1 MGLWERGESLG
12 EGIHGKTDTSGQGLS
27 LKVVINAF
35 SARLGGGQTYL
46 RNLLAYLPERDD
58 LEVLVY
64 APAELELPNHPRLR
78 RMVTLWPTANPL
90 LRALWERLALPGVL
104 RRERADVL
112 FCPGGV
118 VATTPPSGCRVVTMF
133 RNMIPFDPR
142 TRKNVPW
149 GLQRLRNV
157 ILKRV
162 MLKSM
167 ANADLTIFISD
178 HARGAIETMIR
189 IRNPVTIPHGISRA
203 FRSFGQALERPS
215 FLPEG
220 AYLLYVSRF
229 DVYKH
234 HYEVVSAYAR
244 LPEALRRRFALV
256 LAGETDLPEAARV
269 RQLIERFDLGE
280 RVRLLGAIPY
290 SELPAVYHHAHLV
303 LFASSCENC
312 PNILLEAL
320 GSGRP
325 VLSSN
330 VMPMPEFGGDA
341 VAYFSPFDPDDIQ
354 KTMQKVLTDDDYAQ
368 HLAAAAMRRSN
379 RYDWENTAK
388 ATWAHILRLIEVMP
402 AR

>member
-1 MGLWERGESLG
+1 M
-12 EGIHGKTDTSGQGLS
+12 S

-46 RNLLAYLPERDD
+46 RNLLAYMPERDD

-64 APAELELPNHPRLR
+64 APTELDLPNHPRLR
-78 RMVTLWPTANPL
+78 RMATRWPTTNPL
-90 LRALWERLALPGVL
+90 LRALWERLVLPRVL
-104 RRERADVL
+104 QREQADVL

-118 VATTPPSGCRVVTMF
+118 VATPPPTGCRVITMF
-133 RNMIPFDPR
+133 RNMIPFDPS
-142 TRKNVPW
+142 TCKNIPW

-167 ANADLTIFISD
+167 GNADLTIFISD
-178 HARGAIETMIR
+178 HARGVIEAMTR
-189 IRNPVTIPHGISRA
+189 IKKPVTIPHGISRA
-203 FRSFGQALERPS
+203 FRSFDQALERPA

-220 AYLLYVSRF
+220 EYLLYVSRF

-234 HYEVVSAYAR
+234 HYEVVSAYAM
-244 LPEALRRRFALV
+244 LPDALRRRFALV
-256 LAGETDLPEAARV
+256 LAGEADLPEAVRV
-269 RQLIERFDLGE
+269 RQLIKRLDLGE
-280 RVRLLGAIPY
+280 RVRLLGSIPY
-290 SELPAVYHHAHLV
+290 SELPAVYHYAHLV

-341 VAYFSPFDPDDIQ
+341 VAYFSPFDPDDIL
-354 KTMQKVLTDDDYAQ
+354 KTMQKVVTNDDYAQ
-368 HLAAAAMRRSN
+368 YLAAAAVRRSA
-379 RYDWENTAK
+379 RYDWESTAK
-388 ATWAHILRLIEVMP
+388 ATWAHIFRLIEASP

>member
-1 MGLWERGESLG
+1 MW
-12 EGIHGKTDTSGQGLS
+12 LS

-46 RNLLAYLPERDD
+46 RNLLAYMPERDD
-58 LEVLVY
+58 LEVLVF
-64 APAELELPNHPRLR
+64 APVDLDLPNHPQLR
-78 RMVTLWPTANPL
+78 RMVTRWPTTNPL
-90 LRALWERLALPGVL
+90 LRALWERLVLPRVL
-104 RRERADVL
+104 RREQADVL

-118 VATTPPSGCRVVTMF
+118 VAATPPAGCRVVTMF
-133 RNMIPFDPR
+133 RNMIPFDPS
-142 TRKNVPW
+142 TCKNIPW

-178 HARGAIETMIR
+178 HARGVIEAMTR
-189 IRNPVTIPHGISRA
+189 IKKPVTIPHGISRA
-203 FRSFGQALERPS
+203 FRSFDQALKRPS

-220 AYLLYVSRF
+220 EYLLYVSRF

-244 LPEALRRRFALV
+244 LPDALRRRFGLV
-256 LAGETDLPEAARV
+256 LAGEADLPEAVHV
-269 RQLIERFDLGE
+269 RQLIERLDLGE

-320 GSGRP
+320 SSGRP

-341 VAYFSPFDPDDIQ
+341 VAYFSPFDPDDIL
-354 KTMQKVLTDDDYAQ
+354 KTMQKVLTDNDYAQ
-368 HLAAAAMRRSN
+368 HLAVAAARRSA
-379 RYDWENTAK
+379 RYDWESTAK
-388 ATWAHILRLIEVMP
+388 ATWANIFRLLEEAP
-402 AR
+402 T

>member
-1 MGLWERGESLG
+1 M
-12 EGIHGKTDTSGQGLS
+12 
-27 LKVVINAF
+27 KVVVNAF

-46 RNLLAYLPERDD
+46 RNFLAYMPKRED
-58 LEVLVY
+58 LAVLVY
-64 APAELELPNHPRLR
+64 APEGLELPEHVHLQRKD
-78 RMVTLWPTANPL
+78 TFWPTTNPL
-90 LRALWERLALPGVL
+90 LRALWERLVLPWLL
-104 RRERADVL
+104 RSERADVL

-118 VATTPPSGCRVVTMF
+118 VATTAPGGCRVVTMF

-142 TRKNVPW
+142 TYRNISG

-178 HARGAIETMIR
+178 YARRVIESMIV
-189 IRNPVTIPHGISRA
+189 IKKPVTIPHGIGSA
-203 FRSFGQALERPS
+203 FRSFDQALERCS
-215 FLPEG
+215 FLLEG
-220 AYLLYVSRF
+220 EYLLYVSRF

-244 LPEALRRRFALV
+244 LPDAIRHRFALV
-256 LAGETDLPEAARV
+256 LVGEVDLPEAERARN
-269 RQLIERFDLGE
+269 LIERLDLGE
-280 RVRLLGAIPY
+280 RVRMLGSIPY
-290 SELPAVYHHAHLV
+290 SELPAIYHHAHLV

-341 VAYFSPFDPDDIQ
+341 VAYFSPFDPDDIL
-354 KTMQKVLTDDDYAQ
+354 KTMLKVLTDNDYAQ
-368 HLAAAAMRRSN
+368 HLAVAAAQRST
-379 RYDWENTAK
+379 RYDWERTAK
-388 ATWAHILRLIEVMP
+388 ATWTHIFRLFETAPPIGKS
-402 AR
+402 

>member
-1 MGLWERGESLG
+1 L
-12 EGIHGKTDTSGQGLS
+12 GLS
-27 LKVVINAF
+27 LKIVINAF

-46 RNLLAYLPERDD
+46 RNLLAYMPERDD
-58 LEVLVY
+58 LEVLVF
-64 APAELELPNHPRLR
+64 APTGLELPNHPQLR
-78 RMVTLWPTANPL
+78 RMVTPWPTTNPL
-90 LRALWERLALPGVL
+90 LRAIWERLVLPNVL

-118 VATTPPSGCRVVTMF
+118 VATTPPPGCKVVTMF
-133 RNMIPFDPR
+133 RNMIPFDPL
-142 TRKNVPW
+142 TRQNIPW

-178 HARGAIETMIR
+178 HARGVIKAMAR
-189 IRNPVTIPHGISRA
+189 IKNPVTIPHGISPA
-203 FRSFGQALERPS
+203 FRSFNQALKRPA

-220 AYLLYVSRF
+220 GYLLYVSRF

-234 HYEVVSAYAR
+234 HYEVVSAYAK
-244 LPEALRRRFALV
+244 LSDELRRRFALV
-256 LAGETDLPEAARV
+256 LVGEADMPEAERV
-269 RQLIERFDLGE
+269 RQLIEQLGLGD
-280 RVRLLGAIPY
+280 RVKVLGAAPY
-290 SELPAVYHHAHLV
+290 SELPAFYHHAQLV

-330 VMPMPEFGGDA
+330 VMPMPEFGGEA
-341 VAYFSPFDPDDIQ
+341 VAYFSPFDPDDIL

-368 HLAAAAMRRSN
+368 SLAAAAVQRSA
-379 RYDWENTAK
+379 RYDWGSTAK
-388 ATWAHILRLIEVMP
+388 ATWAHMMRLIEVAP

>member
-1 MGLWERGESLG
+1 M
-12 EGIHGKTDTSGQGLS
+12 S

-46 RNLLAYLPERDD
+46 RNLLAYMPERDD

-64 APAELELPNHPRLR
+64 APTELDLPNHPQLR
-78 RMVTLWPTANPL
+78 RMVTRWPTTNPL
-90 LRALWERLALPGVL
+90 LRALWERLVLPRIL
-104 RRERADVL
+104 QREQADVL

-118 VATTPPSGCRVVTMF
+118 VATTPPTGCRVVTMF
-133 RNMIPFDPR
+133 RNMIPFDPS
-142 TRKNVPW
+142 TCKNIPW

-178 HARGAIETMIR
+178 HARGVIEAMAR
-189 IRNPVTIPHGISRA
+189 IKNPVTIPHGISRA
-203 FRSFGQALERPS
+203 FQSFDQALERPS

-220 AYLLYVSRF
+220 EYLLYVSRF

-244 LPEALRRRFALV
+244 LPDALRRRFGLV
-256 LAGETDLPEAARV
+256 LAGEADLPEAVRV
-269 RQLIERFDLGE
+269 RQLIERLDLGE
-280 RVRLLGAIPY
+280 RVRLLGSIAY
-290 SELPAVYHHAHLV
+290 SELPAVYQHAYLV

-341 VAYFSPFDPDDIQ
+341 VAYFSPFDPDDIL
-354 KTMQKVLTDDDYAQ
+354 KTMQKVLTDNDYAQ
-368 HLAAAAMRRSN
+368 HLAAAAARRSA
-379 RYDWENTAK
+379 RYDWESTAK
-388 ATWAHILRLIEVMP
+388 ATWAHIFRLIEGAP
-402 AR
+402 TR

>member
-1 MGLWERGESLG
+1 M
-12 EGIHGKTDTSGQGLS
+12 S

-46 RNLLAYLPERDD
+46 RNLLVYMPERDD

-64 APAELELPNHPRLR
+64 APAGLELPNHPRLR
-78 RMVTLWPTANPL
+78 RMATRWPTTNPL
-90 LRALWERLALPGVL
+90 LRTLWERLVLPRML
-104 RRERADVL
+104 RRAQADML

-118 VATTPPSGCRVVTMF
+118 VATTPPTGCRVVTMF
-133 RNMIPFDPR
+133 RNMIPFDPN
-142 TRKNVPW
+142 TCKNIPW
-149 GLQRLRNV
+149 GLQQLRNV

-178 HARGAIETMIR
+178 HARGVIEAMTR
-189 IRNPVTIPHGISRA
+189 IKNPVTIPHGISRA
-203 FRSFGQALERPS
+203 FRSFNQALERPA

-220 AYLLYVSRF
+220 EYLLYVSRF

-244 LPEALRRRFALV
+244 LPDALRRRFALV
-256 LAGETDLPEAARV
+256 LAGEADLPEAVRV
-269 RQLIERFDLGE
+269 RQLIERLDLGE
-280 RVRLLGAIPY
+280 RVRLLGSIPY

-341 VAYFSPFDPDDIQ
+341 VAYFSPFDPEDIL
-354 KTMQKVLTDDDYAQ
+354 KTMQKVLNDNDYSQ
-368 HLAAAAMRRSN
+368 YLAAAAGRRSA
-379 RYDWENTAK
+379 RYDWESTAK
-388 ATWAHILRLIEVMP
+388 ATWAHIFHLIEASP